1 MVRVG
6 RLWGKMLGALWTLD
20 GNLAIFLKGCSE
32 EGDLEATQL
41 ISGRAVY
48 SLWFIC
54 L

>member
-20 GNLAIFLKGCSE
+20 GNLAIVLKGCSE